1 MPFSSTGRGRVQ
13 TRRLLAAAPM
23 LAVLAACA
31 PAAASAPAP
40 AAVQTAAPVRWGS
53 AVLRQDA
60 AWYASAEARR
70 LADTVLLY
78 QFANGSWPKN
88 TDMSAPPA
96 TPVDPELGD
105 TIDNQATTLEM
116 EFLARVIQ
124 AGAPNSAAYVA
135 AFDKGFDWVLAAQY
149 PNGGWPQFFPLRT
162 GYYTHITY
170 NDDAMVRVLNVL
182 RDVSNGAGPYG
193 FVDAGRKAKAAE
205 AVARGIDIILKT
217 QIRQDGKLTVWCAQ
231 HDEVTLAPAWARKFE
246 PPSLSGY
253 ESVGI
258 TRFLMGV
265 PNPSPEIIAAVE
277 GSVAWFRSTVIPDI
291 AVERFTNA
299 EGQNDRRVIP
309 APGAR
314 LWARF
319 YELGTNRPI
328 FLGRDSVV
336 HPALA
341 DIERERRAG
350 YNYFDGAAA
359 GLIDRDYP
367 AWRRR
372 VGLPAT

>member
-1 MPFSSTGRGRVQ
+1 MPYSPTAC
-13 TRRLLAAAPM
+13 RRALGLAVAPLLAL
-23 LAVLAACA
+23 LAGCA
-31 PAAASAPAP
+31 PASAAAPAP
-40 AAVQTAAPVRWGS
+40 AAVQTPAPVRWGS

-78 QFANGSWPKN
+78 QSANGSWPKN

-96 TPVDPELGD
+96 GPLEPELAD

-116 EFLARVIQ
+116 EFLARVVQ
-124 AGAPNSAAYVA
+124 AGAPNGAAYVA
-135 AFDKGFDWVLAAQY
+135 AFDKGFDWLLAAQY
-149 PNGGWPQFFPLRT
+149 PNGGWPQFFPLRP

-170 NDDAMVRVLNVL
+170 NDDAMVRVLNLL
-182 RDVSNGAGPYG
+182 RDVSDGKAPYG
-193 FVDAGRKAKAAE
+193 FVDASRKAKAAE
-205 AVARGIDIILKT
+205 SVARGVDVILKT

-253 ESVGI
+253 ESVGV

-265 PNPSPEIIAAVE
+265 PEPSPEIIAAIE
-277 GSVAWFRSTVIPDI
+277 GSVAWFRANVIPDI

-319 YELGTNRPI
+319 YEPGTNRPI
-328 FLGRDSVV
+328 FIGRDSVFQ
-336 HPALA
+336 PALA

-350 YNYFDGAAA
+350 YNYYDGAGAN
-359 GLIDRDYP
+359 LIDRDYP
-367 AWRRR
+367 AWRRK
-372 VGLPAT
+372 VGLPAS

>member
-1 MPFSSTGRGRVQ
+1 MPYSPTARGRA
-13 TRRLLAAAPM
+13 LAAA
-23 LAVLAACA
+23 LAFA
-31 PAAASAPAP
+31 PLMTTLVAGSPAI
-40 AAVQTAAPVRWGS
+40 AQTGAQTGAPVRWGS

-78 QFANGSWPKN
+78 QSANGSWPKN
-88 TDMSAPPA
+88 TDMSAPP
-96 TPVDPELGD
+96 TGPFEHEVTD

-116 EFLARVIQ
+116 EFLARVVQ
-124 AGAPNSAAYVA
+124 GGAPNGAAYVA
-135 AFDKGFDWVLAAQY
+135 AFDKGFDYLLAAQY
-149 PNGGWPQFFPLRT
+149 PNGGWPQFFPLRP

-182 RDVSNGAGPYG
+182 RDVETGAAPYG
-193 FVDAGRKAKAAE
+193 FVDADRKAKAAE
-205 AVARGIDIILKT
+205 AVTRGVEVILKT

-231 HDEVTLAPAWARKFE
+231 HDEVTFAPVWARKFE

-253 ESVGI
+253 ESVGV
-258 TRFLMGV
+258 TRFLMGIA
-265 PNPSPEIIAAVE
+265 NPSPEVVAAIE
-277 GSVAWFRSTVIPDI
+277 GSVAWFRATVIPDI

-328 FLGRDSVV
+328 FIGRDSVLQ
-336 HPALA
+336 PAFA

-350 YNYFDGAAA
+350 YNYYDGAGAN
-359 GLIDRDYP
+359 LIDRDYP

>member
-1 MPFSSTGRGRVQ
+1 MPHSSRVRGRALIAV
-13 TRRLLAAAPM
+13 APL

-31 PAAASAPAP
+31 PASAAAPAT
-40 AAVQTAAPVRWGS
+40 AAVQSAAPVRWGS

-78 QFANGSWPKN
+78 QFENGSWPKN

-96 TPVDPELGD
+96 APVDPELGD

-116 EFLARVIQ
+116 EFLARVVQ
-124 AGAPNSAAYVA
+124 AAAPNSAAYVA
-135 AFDKGFDWVLAAQY
+135 AFDKGFDWILAAQY

-193 FVDAGRKAKAAE
+193 FVDAARKAKAAE
-205 AVARGIDIILKT
+205 AVTRGVDIILKT
-217 QIRQDGKLTVWCAQ
+217 QIKQDGKLTVWCAQ
-231 HDEVTLAPAWARKFE
+231 HDEVTLAPVWARKFE

-265 PNPSPEIIAAVE
+265 PNPSPEVIAAVE

-291 AVERFTNA
+291 AVERFTNS

-328 FLGRDSVV
+328 FIGRDSVLQ
-336 HPALA
+336 PALA

-350 YNYFDGAAA
+350 YNYFDGAGA

>member
-1 MPFSSTGRGRVQ
+1 MPYSSTVRGRV
-13 TRRLLAAAPM
+13 LIAAAPL
-23 LAVLAACA
+23 LAVLGACA
-31 PAAASAPAP
+31 PALASAPQP
-40 AAVQTAAPVRWGS
+40 AAVQSEAPVRWGS
-53 AVLRQDA
+53 AVLRQEA

-70 LADTVLLY
+70 LADSVLLY

-96 TPVDPELGD
+96 APVDPELGD

-116 EFLARVIQ
+116 EFLARVVQ
-124 AGAPNSAAYVA
+124 AGGAPNSAAYVA
-135 AFDKGFDWVLAAQY
+135 AFDKGFYYLLAAQY
-149 PNGGWPQFFPLRT
+149 PNGGWPQFFPLRQ

-182 RDVSNGAGPYG
+182 RDVSNGAAPYG

-205 AVARGIDIILKT
+205 AVTRGIDIILKT
-217 QIRQDGKLTVWCAQ
+217 QIKQDGKLTVWCAQ

-258 TRFLMGV
+258 TRFLMGIQ
-265 PNPSPEIIAAVE
+265 NPSPEVIAAIE
-277 GSVAWFRSTVIPDI
+277 GSVAWFRATVIPDI

-309 APGAR
+309 SPGAR

-328 FLGRDSVV
+328 FIGRDSVLR
-336 HPALA
+336 PALA

-350 YNYFDGAAA
+350 YNYFDGAGA

-372 VGLPAT
+372 VGLPVT

>member
-1 MPFSSTGRGRVQ
+1 MPHSSTVRARVLIVAVAP
-13 TRRLLAAAPM
+13 LLA
-23 LAVLAACA
+23 VVAACA
-31 PAAASAPAP
+31 PASAAAPAP

-70 LADTVLLY
+70 LADSVLLY

-96 TPVDPELGD
+96 APVDPELGD

-116 EFLARVIQ
+116 EFLARVVQ
-124 AGAPNSAAYVA
+124 AGGAPNSAAYVA
-135 AFDKGFDWVLAAQY
+135 AFDRGFDYLLAAQY
-149 PNGGWPQFFPLRT
+149 SNGGWPQFFPLRT

-182 RDVSNGAGPYG
+182 RDVSNGAAPYG
-193 FVDAGRKAKAAE
+193 FVDAGRKAKAAG
-205 AVARGIDIILKT
+205 AVARGVDIILKT

-231 HDEVTLAPAWARKFE
+231 HDEVTLAPAWARRFE

-265 PNPSPEIIAAVE
+265 PDPSPEVIAAIE

-291 AVERFTNA
+291 AVERFVNA

-309 APGAR
+309 SPGAR

-328 FLGRDSVV
+328 FIDRTSVLQ
-336 HPALA
+336 PALA
-341 DIERERRAG
+341 DLDRERRAG
-350 YNYFDGAAA
+350 YNYYDGAGAN
-359 GLIDRDYP
+359 LIDRDYP
-367 AWRRR
+367 AWRRK